1 MDATKKIQKT
11 ALIAAILILA
21 MLLMGVVTTTS
32 SIVTILGIINNENEN
47 DNGNDQD
54 IEVEL
59 DGMPPWVTNEILVTS
74 LKLQEEYGIYASVTI
89 AQAQQEVGGTWDGTS
104 LYNTASK
111 EYNLFGLKA
120 TGSGSKWKGEV
131 TWDGT
136 RGATGTYRKYTSYSQ
151 GLKDRARLL
160 LTSSA
165 YKNIAE
171 TAKNRSGSQAQLQA
185 LSKSPWC
192 ENQYNTLNMYMKKF
206 NLSRLDNMTVAGLS
220 SGDTTGDGNG
230 STGGQDL
237 KHATKKQKA
246 VYKVA
251 MQGSLFGCRGGQCQ
265 KWVATVYQRALG
277 GSYKSICCAHNGWM
291 TWGVSK
297 STKNIPIGATV
308 YNRGSG
314 KSGSCHALLGHVG
327 IYVGNGMVVSNTGV
341 WKKQTL
347 ESFVANGWFGWGWN
361 AGEPLN

>member
-1 MDATKKIQKT
+1 MDVTRKIKKTIFIIG
-11 ALIAAILILA
+11 IAALALMLI
-21 MLLMGVVTTTS
+21 GVTTTTQ
-32 SIVTILGIINNENEN
+32 SIVMILGIINGENEN
-47 DNGNDQD
+47 GNDDVQD
-54 IEVEL
+54 VEIDL

-74 LKLQEEYGIYASVTI
+74 LQLQEKYGIYASVTI

-120 TGSGSKWKGEV
+120 TGTGSTWKGEV

-171 TAKNRSGSQAQLQA
+171 TARKRSGSQAQLEA

-206 NLSRLDNMTVAGLS
+206 NLSRLDHMTVAGLFNT
-220 SGDTTGDGNG
+220 SGAGGG

-237 KHATKKQKA
+237 KHATKKQKK
-246 VYKVA
+246 VYNVA
-251 MQGSLFGCRGGQCQ
+251 MQGSLFGCHGGQCQ
-265 KWVATVYQRALG
+265 KWVATVYQKALG
-277 GSYKSICCAHNGWM
+277 GRYKSICCAHNGWM
-291 TWGVSK
+291 TWGVST

-347 ESFVANGWFGWGWN
+347 ASFVKNGWFGWGWN